1 MRAIAGKG
9 KQKVRADDSSVVM
22 HMPPARTCGAES
34 TSDNRFLNSQRSAR
48 QSPQMQHDLTQ
59 KVRSKDLGKNT
70 KLLNDRLALETRFSN
85 GGLTQ
90 LSMTRPRSP
99 TETMMVV

>member
-1 MRAIAGKG
+1 MGQSFFKF
-9 KQKVRADDSSVVM
+9 
-22 HMPPARTCGAES
+22 S
-34 TSDNRFLNSQRSAR
+34 TKRETVTANA
-48 QSPQMQHDLTQ
+48 
-59 KVRSKDLGKNT
+59 VRSHPECEEKKDLGKNT
-70 KLLNDRLALETRFSN
+70 KLLDDRLALETRFSN